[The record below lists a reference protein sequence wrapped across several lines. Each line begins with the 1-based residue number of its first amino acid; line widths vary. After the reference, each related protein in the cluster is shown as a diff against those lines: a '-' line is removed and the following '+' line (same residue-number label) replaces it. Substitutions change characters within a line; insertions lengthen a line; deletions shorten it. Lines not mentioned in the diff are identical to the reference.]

1 MAPWSSSS
9 PSTPAAP
16 WSPHCPCPGA
26 RIYCPTDHWPRTLL
40 LRQRWRYGSHPLS
53 LLYCKCNLLVWLRAA
68 AVRLLFSLHDG
79 AAQCSTMACAIDLVA
94 SLKIE
99 SLIFF
104 CLLCFLY
111 LLACCKLSGA
121 AEPNVFYFC
130 WTRLVQ
136 SDPTHSWLGWFGLG
150 LVWKKAKSDPTQP
163 VLFWSVRIT
172 DLGKFDRNQHVYTP
186 WIDRVNPYTHL

>member
-1 MAPWSSSS
+1 MVELISFDIGGAMVASLSLPRCANLLSNRPPTPNSSSS
-9 PSTPAAP
+9 TTMA
-16 WSPHCPCPGA
+16 
-26 RIYCPTDHWPRTLL
+26 
-40 LRQRWRYGSHPLS
+40 YGSHPLS
-53 LLYCKCNLLVWLRAA
+53 LLYCKCNLLVWPRAA

-172 DLGKFDRNQHVYTP
+172 DLGKFDRNQPVYTP